1 MADGMQNNLAM
12 ATTFEL
18 RSLIRSVVS
27 YRRKWETATRSAIV
41 VGVFGRNLEL
51 SNGDIVDVREI
62 II

>member
-1 MADGMQNNLAM
+1 MQNNLAM

-27 YRRKWETATRSAIV
+27 YRRKWEHATRSAIV

>member
-1 MADGMQNNLAM
+1 M

-41 VGVFGRNLEL
+41 IGVFGRHLEF